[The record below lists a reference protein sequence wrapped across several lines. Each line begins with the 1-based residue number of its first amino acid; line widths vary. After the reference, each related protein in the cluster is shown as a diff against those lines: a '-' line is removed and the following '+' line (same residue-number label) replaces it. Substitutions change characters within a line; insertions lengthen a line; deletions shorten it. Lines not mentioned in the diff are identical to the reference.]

1 MQKFDVVNEDKS
13 LYKNQYM
20 QNLMA
25 PQSEA
30 KNMLKIYTA
39 SNTVNSRLNI
49 IIPLYENMPDEI
61 SEK

>member
-1 MQKFDVVNEDKS
+1 
-13 LYKNQYM
+13 
-20 QNLMA
+20 
-25 PQSEA
+25 
-30 KNMLKIYTA
+30 MLKIYTA